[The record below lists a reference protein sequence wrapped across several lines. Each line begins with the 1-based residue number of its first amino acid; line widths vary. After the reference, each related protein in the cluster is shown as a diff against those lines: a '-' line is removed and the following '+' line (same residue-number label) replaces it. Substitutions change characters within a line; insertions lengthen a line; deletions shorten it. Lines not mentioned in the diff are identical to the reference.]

1 MTGHH
6 LHDLAAI
13 VAALEAGGRLAHVRS
28 EVDPRHELAG
38 IAVRLEGGPQAV
50 LFEKVKGQR
59 WPILAGLY
67 WNRGLIAEL
76 IGTDERA
83 LPQFVADCIAK
94 AQRAPVDPVV
104 VTGGPVLEVTE
115 PDVDLGKI
123 PVPVHALKD
132 TAAAC
137 GFRGRQAARRSASA
151 RGALVSRA
159 STVPTTRKST
169 AKTPSTNTH

>member
-1 MTGHH
+1 MDIADMTGQN

-13 VAALEAGGRLAHVRS
+13 IAALEAGGRLARVRS
-28 EVDPRHELAG
+28 EVDLRHELAG
-38 IAVRLEGGPQAV
+38 IAARLEGGPRAV

-59 WPILAGLY
+59 WPVLTGLY

-76 IGTDERA
+76 IGKDEGA

-94 AQRAPVDPVV
+94 WQREPVDPIVIK
-104 VTGGPVLEVTE
+104 GGPVLEVTE

-132 TAAAC
+132 AGPYFDAA
-137 GFRGRQAARRSASA
+137 
-151 RGALVSRA
+151 V
-159 STVPTTRKST
+159 VI
-169 AKTPSTNTH
+169 AKDPESG